1 MNELGNISITA
12 PVLLIGFNRPNVIRE
27 SFAFIRA
34 SKPAILYVAID
45 QAREDVIGEL
55 QLVNEV
61 KEIVQEVD
69 WDCQVS
75 FKFNETNLG
84 AEKTVS
90 QAVSWVLE
98 SEETVIVLEDDIIAP
113 KAFFLFAQEMLKKY
127 LYSEEVY
134 MISSN
139 QFTPYKMT
147 TDYAFSIYGH
157 SNGWA
162 TWRRAWDK
170 FDLDTEVSDVY
181 LEILNN
187 LQDQYSEGEIKFL
200 INRFEKMKSYGI
212 GGSTWDLCWFY
223 TRFINRGLTI
233 VPNKNLTSN
242 IGVYGLHATGITET
256 HFRDYDETFICSNVP
271 EEILRDV
278 KYDLYHFK
286 NYMHYDNAIIR
297 RIWRR
302 IKRICK
308 IDNIFFNLRRKMYE
322 SKKQSILKL

>member
-1 MNELGNISITA
+1 MDDLRHISITT

-45 QAREDVIGEL
+45 QARDKIIGEL

-61 KEIVQEVD
+61 KEIVQKVD

-75 FKFNETNLG
+75 YKFNETNLG

-98 SEETVIVLEDDIIAP
+98 SQETVIVLEDDIIAP
-113 KAFFLFAQEMLKKY
+113 KAFLFFAQEMLKEH
-127 LYSEEVY
+127 LNSEEVY

-139 QFTPYKMT
+139 QFTPYEVN
-147 TDYAFSIYGH
+147 TDYTFSIYGH
-157 SNGWA
+157 TWGWA

-170 FDLDTEVSDVY
+170 FDLNIEVSNDY
-181 LEILNN
+181 LEILDNS
-187 LQDQYSEGEIKFL
+187 LYQFTGIERDYLKT
-200 INRFEKMKSYGI
+200 RFEKMIINGK

-223 TRFINRGLTI
+223 IRFVNRGLTI
-233 VPNKNLTSN
+233 VPNKNLSSN

-256 HFRDYDETFICSNVP
+256 HFRDYDETFICKNFPNEIFRNVS
-271 EEILRDV
+271 
-278 KYDLYHFK
+278 YDLYHFE
-286 NYMHYDNAIIR
+286 NYMNNDIAITR

-302 IKRICK
+302 IKRISK
-308 IDNIFFNLRRKMYE
+308 IDKIFFILRRKIYE